1 MDGRTRFSGYMDM
14 KLLTRLTTIALLA
27 LALNVVAAPPKGMVK
42 QMIPFPA
49 MCLPATAEK
58 HHFAALM
65 GALIDDYG
73 VHISM
78 TFSATQDQSKRVAII
93 ENPDSGLAA
102 VLMITDEQSCIAF
115 SGEDRAI
122 FVRPPNHPVGAEN
135 EAPKT

>member
-1 MDGRTRFSGYMDM
+1 MVTSAFAG
-14 KLLTRLTTIALLA
+14 
-27 LALNVVAAPPKGMVK
+27 PPKGMVK

-49 MCLPATAEK
+49 MCLPATAEE

-78 TFSATQDQSKRVAII
+78 TFSSTPDQSHRVAII
-93 ENPDSGLAA
+93 ENPATGLAG
-102 VLMITDEQSCIAF
+102 VLMITDEQTCIAF
-115 SGEDRAI
+115 SGEDRQKFI
-122 FVRPPNHPVGAEN
+122 RPPDHPVGAEN

>member
-1 MDGRTRFSGYMDM
+1 M
-14 KLLTRLTTIALLA
+14 KTLLTILTLLVTSST
-27 LALNVVAAPPKGMVK
+27 LAGPPEGMVK

-49 MCLPATAEK
+49 MCLPATVEK

-65 GALIDDYG
+65 GALINDYG

-102 VLMITDEQSCIAF
+102 VLMITDDQTCIAF
-115 SGEDRAI
+115 SGEDRQVFI
-122 FVRPPNHPVGAEN
+122 RPPDHPVGTEN
-135 EAPKT
+135 EVPKA

>member
-1 MDGRTRFSGYMDM
+1 M
-14 KLLTRLTTIALLA
+14 KSMVYLLISLA
-27 LALNVVAAPPKGMVK
+27 MVTSAFAGPPEGMVK

-78 TFSATQDQSKRVAII
+78 TFSSTPDKSHRVAII
-93 ENPDSGLAA
+93 ENPATGLAG
-102 VLMITDEQSCIAF
+102 VLMITDEHTCIGV
-115 SGEDRAI
+115 SGQDRQEFI
-122 FVRPPNHPVGAEN
+122 RPPDHPVGTEN